1 MKVVVAHLEKYLL
14 QGRHRALL
22 TLLGKVSALNNSTRV
37 VTLRLGTTTIT
48 IAYDGFDFRVTA
60 FSGQIRINNIAARLG
75 QVLPTSCVIGLSEG
89 TGKMHFV
96 PFDVSNP
103 EVLA

>member
-1 MKVVVAHLEKYLL
+1 M
-14 QGRHRALL
+14 
-22 TLLGKVSALNNSTRV
+22 